1 MLDLL
6 RHTNKRYT
14 FKTIQRKDY
23 CMPLLKLLGT
33 KLHLSDA
40 SDPNHGFP
48 IFECFNH
55 LETAW

>member
-1 MLDLL
+1 
-6 RHTNKRYT
+6 
-14 FKTIQRKDY
+14 
-23 CMPLLKLLGT
+23 MPLLKLLGT

-48 IFECFNH
+48 IFESFNH